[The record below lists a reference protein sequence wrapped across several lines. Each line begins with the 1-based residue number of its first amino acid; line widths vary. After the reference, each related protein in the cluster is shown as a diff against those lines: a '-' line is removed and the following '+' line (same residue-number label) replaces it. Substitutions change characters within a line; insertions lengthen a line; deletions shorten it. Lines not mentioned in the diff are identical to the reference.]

1 MQIKKDGIYK
11 NIDTKDFGYY
21 QAMGFE
27 KVIVEEKKE
36 PVVIETE
43 PAITETVEETEPIEE
58 LPKSKKRKKKAI

>member
-11 NIDTKDFGYY
+11 NIDAKDFGYY

-27 KVIVEEKKE
+27 KVIVEEKQE
-36 PVVIETE
+36 PVIVEIEPVKTE
-43 PAITETVEETEPIEE
+43 SVEQTEPIEE